1 MRCASLKDLAK
12 KMAEKIRIME
22 NEMAYK
28 EEMTHKLLDRL
39 KGMESLVVNSKHRP
53 PTR

>member
-22 NEMAYK
+22 NEMADK
-28 EEMTHKLLDRL
+28 EEMAKQFLDRL
-39 KGMESLVVNSKHRP
+39 KGMESLAVNSKHRTP
-53 PTR
+53 PR